1 MDERWECGRVSGAAA
16 VVDACVA
23 VSDIGR
29 IDMSQT
35 RELLD
40 TFAVSFRSQVSSER
54 LAAVID
60 AMAACEE
67 AVTACAAAMVAEDD
81 VQVLQDAIIRD
92 LNCADVVTSAR
103 RVVSRGGDAT
113 LLGLLLEACVM
124 ACEHSAELCAKHA
137 HHHDHCR
144 LCSEATL
151 RCAEACREVL
161 HGLHS

>member
-1 MDERWECGRVSGAAA
+1 
-16 VVDACVA
+16 
-23 VSDIGR
+23 
-29 IDMSQT
+29 MSQT

-40 TFAVSFRSQVSSER
+40 TFAVSFRPQVSSQQ

-81 VQVLQDAIIRD
+81 VQALQDAIVRD
-92 LNCADVVTSAR
+92 LNCADVVTAVR
-103 RVVSRGGDAT
+103 RMISRGGDIT
-113 LLGLLLEACVM
+113 LMGTLLEACVM

-144 LCSEATL
+144 ICSEATL
-151 RCAEACREVL
+151 RCAQACREVL
-161 HGLHS
+161 RGLHG